1 MKKFIII
8 FAVLIGLSA
17 CYTEEDKKVLQ
28 KECIELQKKKSD
40 LWRQIDSTCRIL
52 GDYQKEVKN
61 LQAEKLALQNGR
73 DPKYIIK
80 VKIKQG
86 TFTLDP
92 FEHIKNEA
100 NAMEME
106 LPVDKDF
113 YNKAVIGTDLLDKLK
128 VGSLLVNGDISWLH
142 FKIIDKYIK

>member
-17 CYTEEDKKVLQ
+17 CYTEESKKNLQ
-28 KECIELQKKKSD
+28 KECIELQQKKYD

-52 GDYQKEVKN
+52 EDYQKEVKD

-106 LPVDKDF
+106 LPVNKDF
-113 YNKAVIGTDLLDKLK
+113 YDKTAVGTDLLDKLK
-128 VGSLLVNGDISWLH
+128 LGSFLIDGDASWLH
-142 FKIIDKYIK
+142 FKIIDKHIE